1 MDPLTWSAREQA
13 AFLQR
18 IECSEVAAVNLQTLR
33 ILHAAHVAKI
43 PFETLDIFSGKQ
55 FFLSLSDLYDKIVRR
70 RRGGYCYE
78 LNGFFFH
85 ALQGMGFEV
94 SMHNAQLYDSR
105 QQVIP
110 TSQHMVLIVKL
121 EEPWLVDVGYG
132 NGFTQPLLLECHEP
146 QVQGH
151 RTFRCLQDKGK
162 FIVQERLE
170 GVWEPWYVFTQEPKE
185 IADFE
190 GRNAFHQTSRDSVFF
205 GKRICMLA
213 RGQETIELSGN
224 QLIRRS
230 PSEKR
235 VETVLEEEIPHLLK
249 TEFGIDPLLQTGED
263 HV

>member
-1 MDPLTWSAREQA
+1 MDPLTWTDREQA

-18 IECSEVAAVNLQTLR
+18 IEYSEGAAVNLQTLR
-33 ILHAAHVAKI
+33 KLHAAHVAKI
-43 PFETLDIFSGKQ
+43 PFETLDIFSGKR
-55 FFLSLSDLYDKIVRR
+55 FSLSLSDLYDKIVRR

-85 ALQGMGFEV
+85 ALQGIGFEV

-105 QQVIP
+105 QQAIL
-110 TSQHMVLIVKL
+110 TSQHMVLVVRL
-121 EEPWLVDVGYG
+121 EELWLVDVGYG
-132 NGFTQPLLLECHEP
+132 NGFTEPLSLESREP
-146 QVQGH
+146 QQQGH
-151 RTFRCLQDKGK
+151 RTFRCLQETGK
-162 FIVQERLE
+162 FIVQERVE
-170 GVWEPWYVFTQEPKE
+170 GVWEPWYAFAQESKE

-213 RGQETIELSGN
+213 RENETIELIGN

-235 VETVLEEEIPHLLK
+235 IERVQEEDISSLLQM
-249 TEFGIDPLLQTGED
+249 EFGIGPAL
-263 HV
+263 